1 MKRYKII
8 FSGIILPNYN
18 IEQVKTDIQKILKL
32 SDAQTSAFFS
42 GKPITI
48 KNDLS
53 FEQAHSI
60 KTALEAKGL
69 LINIEEYLYNSE
81 PQTIVPTQSPQII
94 SQKRSIVPKQRMAQH
109 DNHAQRNIYLGEEE
123 APPFFSF
130 SFEGR
135 YGRLN
140 FMNATWAIYG
150 MTFLIVFVLSFISNL
165 INSEILLIISVA
177 IVVIAMQFYYIRA
190 IALRFHDLNKTG
202 WLSLL
207 ALASFVP
214 LIGGLFTLAF
224 TIYLMAAAGT
234 IGRNDYGDQPEK
246 GHIIGLIL
254 TCISP
259 IALIAIVVAF
269 AIPAYQDYTHRIY
282 ASEGLV
288 LASGTQTAVVDYY
301 REHKQYPESNQQA
314 GLPEARNIQNH
325 AVSSVEV
332 NRNGN
337 ITIQFNE
344 KLKYDTI
351 IMTPYI
357 SANSIQWRCNQG
369 TLSQR
374 YRPAKCREFDQ

>member
-1 MKRYKII
+1 MRRYKII
-8 FSGIILPNYN
+8 FSGIILPGHD
-18 IEQVKTDIQKILKL
+18 IEQVKSDIQKILKL
-32 SDAQTSAFFS
+32 SDSQTTAFFS

-69 LINIEEYLYNSE
+69 LINIEEYFYKQAS
-81 PQTIVPTQSPQII
+81 QTITPIQNTQVI
-94 SQKRSIVPKQRMAQH
+94 SQKRSIAPKQHIAQNENSCQH
-109 DNHAQRNIYLGEEE
+109 DVYLGEEE
-123 APPFFSF
+123 APPFFSL

-140 FMNATWAIYG
+140 FINALWANYG
-150 MTFLIVFVLSFISNL
+150 VTFLLVFICAYISGFMNSQVLTMFSIGIV
-165 INSEILLIISVA
+165 
-177 IVVIAMQFYYIRA
+177 IVVMQFFYIRVFS
-190 IALRFHDLNKTG
+190 LRFHDLNKSG
-202 WLSLL
+202 WLGLL
-207 ALASFVP
+207 ALLAFIP
-214 LIGGLFTLAF
+214 AIGGLIVLVL
-224 TIYLMAAAGT
+224 TIYLMASAGT
-234 IGRNDYGDQPEK
+234 IGDNDFGEQPEK

-259 IALIAIVVAF
+259 IGLIAIIIAF
-269 AIPAYQDYTHRIY
+269 AIPAYQEYTHRTY

-288 LASGTQTAVVDYY
+288 LASGAQAAVVDYY
-301 REHKQYPESNQQA
+301 REHKQYPSSNQQA
-314 GLPEARNIQNH
+314 QLPEARNIQNH
-325 AVSSVEV
+325 TVSSVEV

-351 IMTPYI
+351 IVTPYI
-357 SANSIQWRCNQG
+357 SADSIQWRCNQG

-374 YRPAKCREFDQ
+374 YRPNKCREFNQ

>member
-1 MKRYKII
+1 MRRYKII
-8 FSGIILPNYN
+8 FSGIILPGHD
-18 IEQVKTDIQKILKL
+18 IDRVKGDIQKTLKL
-32 SDAQTSAFFS
+32 SDSQTTAFFS

-69 LINIEEYLYNSE
+69 LINIEEYFYKQAS
-81 PQTIVPTQSPQII
+81 QTITPIQNTQVI
-94 SQKRSIVPKQRMAQH
+94 SQKRSIAPKQHIAQNENSCQH
-109 DNHAQRNIYLGEEE
+109 DVYLGEEE
-123 APPFFSF
+123 APPFFSL

-140 FMNATWAIYG
+140 FINALWANYG
-150 MTFLIVFVLSFISNL
+150 VTFLLVFICAYISGFMNSQILTMFSIGIV
-165 INSEILLIISVA
+165 
-177 IVVIAMQFYYIRA
+177 IVVMQFFYIRVFS
-190 IALRFHDLNKTG
+190 LRFHDLNKSG
-202 WLSLL
+202 WLGLLTLL
-207 ALASFVP
+207 AFIPA
-214 LIGGLFTLAF
+214 IGGLIVLVL
-224 TIYLMAAAGT
+224 TIYLMASAGT
-234 IGRNDYGDQPEK
+234 IGDNDFGERPEK

-259 IALIAIVVAF
+259 IGLIAIIIAF
-269 AIPAYQDYTHRIY
+269 AIPAYQEYTHRTY

-288 LASGTQTAVVDYY
+288 LASGAQAAVVDYY
-301 REHKQYPESNQQA
+301 REHKQYPSSNQQA
-314 GLPEARNIQNH
+314 QLPEARNIQNH
-325 AVSSVEV
+325 TVSSVEV

-351 IMTPYI
+351 IVTPYI
-357 SANSIQWRCNQG
+357 SADSIQWRCNQG

-374 YRPAKCREFDQ
+374 YRPNKCREFNQ

>member
-8 FSGIILPNYN
+8 FSGIILPSYDT
-18 IEQVKTDIQKILKL
+18 EQVKRDIQKLLKL
-32 SDAQTSAFFS
+32 SDSQTVAFFS
-42 GKPITI
+42 GNPVTI
-48 KNDLS
+48 KHDLP

-69 LINIEEYLYNSE
+69 LINIEEYLYNPE
-81 PQTIVPTQSPQII
+81 PEIIPPIQNTQPV
-94 SQKRSIVPKQRMAQH
+94 SQKRSIAPKQRFTQNT
-109 DNHAQRNIYLGEEE
+109 NHYQRDVYLGEEE

-150 MTFLIVFVLSFISNL
+150 MTFLVVFVLSLISNL
-165 INSEILLIISVA
+165 VNSEMLLIISVA
-177 IVVIAMQFYYIRA
+177 IVVLLMQFYYMRA

-207 ALASFVP
+207 ALANFIP
-214 LIGGLFTLAF
+214 FIGGLFTLAF

-234 IGRNDYGDQPEK
+234 IGSNDYGEQPEK

-254 TCISP
+254 SCISP
-259 IALIAIVVAF
+259 IAIIAILVAF
-269 AIPAYQDYTHRIY
+269 AIPAYQDYTNRTY
-282 ASEGLV
+282 ASEGV
-288 LASGTQTAVVDYY
+288 ALAYDAQLAVAKYY
-301 REHKQYPESNQQA
+301 KEHKQYPSSNHQA
-314 GLPEARNIQNH
+314 RLPAAQAVAGRAISYIEVTQNG
-325 AVSSVEV
+325 S
-332 NRNGN
+332 
-337 ITIQFNE
+337 ITIQYND
-344 KLKYDTI
+344 KLQYGTI

-357 SANSIQWRCNQG
+357 SADSIQWRCNQG

-374 YRPAKCREFDQ
+374 YRPLKCREFG

>member
-1 MKRYKII
+1 MRRYKII
-8 FSGIILPNYN
+8 FSGIILPGHD
-18 IEQVKTDIQKILKL
+18 IDRVKGDIQKTLKL
-32 SDAQTSAFFS
+32 SDSQTTAFFS

-69 LINIEEYLYNSE
+69 LINIEEYFYIQAS
-81 PQTIVPTQSPQII
+81 QTITPIQNTQVI
-94 SQKRSIVPKQRMAQH
+94 SQKRSIAPKQHIAQNENSCQH
-109 DNHAQRNIYLGEEE
+109 DVYLGEEE
-123 APPFFSF
+123 APPFFSL

-140 FMNATWAIYG
+140 FINALWANYG
-150 MTFLIVFVLSFISNL
+150 VTFLLVFICAYISGFMNSQILTMFSIGIV
-165 INSEILLIISVA
+165 
-177 IVVIAMQFYYIRA
+177 IVVMQFFYIRVFS
-190 IALRFHDLNKTG
+190 LRFHDLNKSG
-202 WLSLL
+202 WLGLL
-207 ALASFVP
+207 ALLAFIP
-214 LIGGLFTLAF
+214 AIGGLIVLVL
-224 TIYLMAAAGT
+224 TIYLMASAGT
-234 IGRNDYGDQPEK
+234 IGDNDFGEQPEK

-259 IALIAIVVAF
+259 IGLIAIIIAF
-269 AIPAYQDYTHRIY
+269 AIPAYQEYTHRTY

-288 LASGTQTAVVDYY
+288 LASGAQAAVVDYY
-301 REHKQYPESNQQA
+301 REHKQYPSSNQQA
-314 GLPEARNIQNH
+314 QLPEARNIQNH
-325 AVSSVEV
+325 TVSSVEV

-351 IMTPYI
+351 IVTPYI
-357 SANSIQWRCNQG
+357 SADSIQWRCNQG

-374 YRPAKCREFDQ
+374 YRPNKCREFNQ